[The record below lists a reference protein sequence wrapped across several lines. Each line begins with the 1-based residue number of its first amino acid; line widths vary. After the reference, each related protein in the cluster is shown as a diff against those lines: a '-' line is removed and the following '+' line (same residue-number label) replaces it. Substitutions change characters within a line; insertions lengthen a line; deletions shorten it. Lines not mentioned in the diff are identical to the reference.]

1 MPAFGERVTSGPSPF
16 ALSYASRRVTATRSE
31 LGARF
36 DRTYLVDHGAML
48 TVFARLAWAHDWNT
62 AREATATFQTLP
74 GATFVVYT
82 AQPSANAAL
91 ASVGVEMK

>member
-1 MPAFGERVTSGPSPF
+1 
-16 ALSYASRRVTATRSE
+16 
-31 LGARF
+31 
-36 DRTYLVDHGAML
+36 ML